1 MPQNHPFI
9 SMLGLL
15 HFPVPPPTPRLRLFS
30 VITNPPLITI
40 ARFHKIIQGKA
51 GKKFPRI
58 RRNFKHRFYFELR
71 MISSCCIQSTK
82 FEREKK
88 EVFSTR
94 TTVVLLR
101 KAGFEQFNC
110 RVFRLYK
117 NRFNLASLI
126 HRFKTSLLEN
136 FPSSTISLRAV
147 LRHQALSCLEA
158 HPVN

>member
-1 MPQNHPFI
+1 MLQNHPLYFHAGPLAL
-9 SMLGLL
+9 SC
-15 HFPVPPPTPRLRLFS
+15 PPRLRLFS

-40 ARFHKIIQGKA
+40 ARFHKIIQGKGEKNSLEYDEISNTDFISNYGWFRVA
-51 GKKFPRI
+51 ASN
-58 RRNFKHRFYFELR
+58 RRN
-71 MISSCCIQSTK
+71 S
-82 FEREKK
+82 EKK
-88 EVFSTR
+88 GFFSTR

-147 LRHQALSCLEA
+147 LRHQPLSCLEA